1 MSFKIPPYTSKY
13 KLIATYRSNGDTW
26 LAMLIDEEP
35 LNFKWNDIESIQDL
49 ELKNYLYSLQSEIEA
64 GTYEVENH

>member
-13 KLIATYRSNGDTW
+13 KLIATYRSNGDIW

-35 LNFKWNDIESIQDL
+35 FNFKWSELGSIQDL
-49 ELKNYLYSLQSEIEA
+49 ELKNYLSSLQSDIEA
-64 GTYEVENH
+64 GRYEIENH